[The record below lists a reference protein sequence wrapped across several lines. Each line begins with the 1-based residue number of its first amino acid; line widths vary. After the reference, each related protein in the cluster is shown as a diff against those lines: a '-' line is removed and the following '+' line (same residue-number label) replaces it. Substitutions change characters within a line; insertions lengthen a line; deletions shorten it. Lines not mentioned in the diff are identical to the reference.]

1 LAALPNGE
9 IALPP
14 SLTERIRVTK
24 KHLAFSIQWKGNKL
38 GIFEMRR
45 HYASY
50 FKGFPD
56 FKPFRARLV
65 EAMTGEEIFL
75 ILKEVEEKYIEVV
88 LA

>member
-1 LAALPNGE
+1 
-9 IALPP
+9 
-14 SLTERIRVTK
+14 
-24 KHLAFSIQWKGNKL
+24 
-38 GIFEMRR
+38 MRR

-65 EAMTGEEIFL
+65 EAMTGEEIFS
-75 ILKEVEEKYIEVV
+75 ILKEVEEKYSQEGI